1 MKQKTVLYAA
11 LFALLA
17 APVAGAGEPG
27 ADKPAASQG
36 EKKTGSPEGEHKL
49 DFKEL
54 FGCEPMGED
63 GHPMPKPVSGVGHQE
78 TMQLRQ

>member
-1 MKQKTVLYAA
+1 MTPKTVLFAT

-17 APVAGAGEPG
+17 ATAAGAGEPG

-36 EKKTGSPEGEHKL
+36 EEKTGSPEGEHKL

-63 GHPMPKPVSGVGHQE
+63 GHPMPKPASGVEQQE
-78 TMQLRQ
+78 TMQPRQ